1 MRYIVLIL
9 FFCYGC
15 ESLIYSDYKIIK
27 RKQNTT
33 LSSYNVRSG
42 DNLYSISKSLN
53 VSISTLIQLNKIK
66 APYKIFPKQKIIYP
80 KESLH
85 KVKKGETLYSISRL
99 YKTDVYTISKLN
111 KIKNIDS
118 ISEGQSLKIY
128 SKIWSNNSKLIK
140 EKKRKE
146 KKKIKK
152 KKIKLKIK

>member
-85 KVKKGETLYSISRL
+85 KVKKRRNTLF
-99 YKTDVYTISKLN
+99 N
-111 KIKNIDS
+111 FKIIQN
-118 ISEGQSLKIY
+118 
-128 SKIWSNNSKLIK
+128 
-140 EKKRKE
+140 
-146 KKKIKK
+146 
-152 KKIKLKIK
+152 